1 VYYTI
6 GMHHVLIIDDSEFER
21 KILTKTLEADGY
33 KTSAAS
39 DAASGL
45 AAMRT
50 TSPDLVL
57 LDVVMPG
64 RSGLEALG
72 DIVADERLSRIP
84 VIMVTAKTDAAD
96 AQAALDAGAV
106 DYIRKPFEAI
116 EIRARARSALRI
128 RDYQERLRFLSSH
141 DGLTGLLNHVEI
153 LSAVERAVAQPKGK
167 GFSLA
172 LLDVDH
178 FKSVNDSRGH
188 QFGDKVLARI
198 GLALAEAFPA
208 PTPVGRYG
216 GEEFMVLLPGYD
228 LGMARLSVDAFR
240 RLVEALEWEDAQGQ
254 RVTISAGLAEYASA
268 EPLDAASLINRA
280 DEALYRAK
288 RGGRNRVEG

>member
-1 VYYTI
+1 MYYTI
-6 GMHHVLIIDDSEFER
+6 GMHHVLIIDDSELER

-33 KTSAAS
+33 VTSVAA
-39 DAASGL
+39 DADAGL
-45 AAMRT
+45 AAMRGVP
-50 TSPDLVL
+50 PDLVL

-64 RSGLEALG
+64 RSGIEALG
-72 DIVADERLSRIP
+72 DMMADAALSRVP

-96 AQAALDAGAV
+96 AQAALDAGAI

-153 LSAVERAVAQPKGK
+153 LSAVERAVSAPRG
-167 GFSLA
+167 GFSIA

-178 FKSVNDSRGH
+178 FKAINDGRGH
-188 QFGDKVLARI
+188 QFGDAVLTRLGA
-198 GLALAEAFPA
+198 ALAEAFPA
-208 PTPVGRYG
+208 PTAVGRYG
-216 GEEFMVLLPGYD
+216 GEEFLVLLSGYD
-228 LGMARLSVDAFR
+228 LGMARKTMDAFR
-240 RLVEALEWEDAQGQ
+240 RVVEAIEWAGAPGQ
-254 RVTISAGLAEYASA
+254 RVTVSAGITEYAPTEAPSA
-268 EPLDAASLINRA
+268 STLVQRA

>member
-1 VYYTI
+1 MYYTI